1 MEKMLMITC
10 LCNKKGIAIVIIGLV
25 MLMLSC
31 SNAINDVITD
41 VEQFQ
46 VPVLKGIQNNPV
58 LQIKLHN
65 TGHEEISI
73 SGFNLNLD
81 GTSNLEDVQAIRV
94 FYASKKKNFEKAAL
108 FGQEMPPG
116 PLVNYTGE
124 FILADTAY
132 FWVAVELS
140 ENANLHNKI
149 QINCKEIQTNQGMV
163 KLQPANQDKSLR
175 IGVALRKHM
184 DDNVDTYR
192 IPGLTTTNNGTLL
205 AVYDIRHNSY
215 RDLQEHMDI
224 GLSRS
229 VDGGNTW
236 EPMRNVLDM
245 GEWGGLP
252 QKYNGVSDANILVD
266 RNTNTVFV
274 AGLWMHGVLDK
285 DGNWIEG
292 LTEESDDW
300 EHQWKNKGSQP
311 GFGVKET
318 SQFLLTKSTDDGKT
332 WSEPINITRMCKK
345 REWWLWAPAPGHGIT
360 LEDGTLVIPTQGR
373 DATGYPFS
381 NITWSKDGGETW
393 QTSNPAYHNTT
404 ESMAVQLSDGTV
416 MLNMRHND
424 NKNNTSE
431 NNGRAIAI
439 TDDLGETWDEHLT
452 SRNALIE
459 PRCMASLHRH
469 TYIENGEQKSILLF
483 SNPNSKTTRHRMTI
497 KVSFDDGMT
506 WPEKYWMLLDEQKSK
521 GYSCL
526 TSIDENTIGILFEGS
541 RADMTF
547 MMITLSELLLRDE

>member
-1 MEKMLMITC
+1 MEKKSMTIYRYA
-10 LCNKKGIAIVIIGLV
+10 KIAIGIVL
-25 MLMLSC
+25 LCSAALTSSC
-31 SNAINDVITD
+31 NQAGKDISVTIKQHEA
-41 VEQFQ
+41 
-46 VPVLKGIQNNPV
+46 PVLKRLTNNPV
-58 LQIKLHN
+58 LQIKVCN
-65 TGHEEISI
+65 TSVNVRTI
-73 SGFNLNLD
+73 SGFTFDLD
-81 GTSNLEDVQAIRV
+81 GTTELEDINAIRV
-94 FYASKKKNFEKAAL
+94 YVAPNMKQLEKGDLFGPQKQPEPILHYPGTFLLQDTSVFLVSVEVAEKADL
-108 FGQEMPPG
+108 LHKIGIRCTEIHTDRGKITPG
-116 PLVNYTGE
+116 EAG
-124 FILADTAY
+124 
-132 FWVAVELS
+132 
-140 ENANLHNKI
+140 
-149 QINCKEIQTNQGMV
+149 
-163 KLQPANQDKSLR
+163 QDKTLR
-175 IGVALRKHM
+175 LGVALRKHM
-184 DDNVDTYR
+184 DDDVDTYR

-215 RDLQEHMDI
+215 RDLQEHIDI

-229 VDGGNTW
+229 SDGGNSW
-236 EPMRNVLDM
+236 EPMRAVLDM

-266 RNTNTVFV
+266 RNTNTIFV

-285 DGNWIEG
+285 EGNWIEG
-292 LTEESDDW
+292 LTEESDAW

-318 SQFLLTKSTDDGKT
+318 SQFLLTKSTDDGLT
-332 WSEPINITRMCKK
+332 WSKPINLTRMCKK
-345 REWWLWAPAPGHGIT
+345 QEWWLWAPAPGHGIT

-404 ESMAVQLSDGTV
+404 ESMAVQLSDGSI

-439 TDDLGETWDEHLT
+439 TNDLGETWDEHPT
-452 SRNALIE
+452 SRSALIE
-459 PRCMASLHRH
+459 PRCMASLHKH
-469 TYIENGEQKSILLF
+469 NYMEGGEQKSILLF

-497 KVSFDDGMT
+497 KVSFDDGLT
-506 WPEKYWMLLDEQKSK
+506 WPEKYWMLLDEKKSK

-526 TSIDENTIGILFEGS
+526 TSIDEKTIGILFEGS

-547 MMITLSELLLRDE
+547 MKISLSELLLQDE